1 MNPSPRVGSKGKPP
15 GVGLPIF
22 SSYLMARYYYQM
34 TKQVLS
40 TGFLTQNH
48 EKNIGPGLL
57 GLTKGFARFLCPLH
71 RNLYLQ
77 TPHRSEFDKVLA
89 RDESLSPGV
98 YFLTGIDPKTNKSAI
113 YIGEA
118 ECVRDRVKS
127 HLSKDFWNNITFF
140 ITKDE
145 NLTKAHIKYIEG
157 RLIEVARSIE
167 RSVVMNNQGSGAKL
181 PESDRE
187 DMEVFLE
194 KMQQVL
200 PVLGVEAFVQKA
212 STIEEKEQKNLL
224 SCNIKELKATGYLTP
239 NGIVVLKGSQAVLEE
254 RGSAKK
260 WPSVLVQR
268 NKLIE
273 EGVLV
278 SDNGA
283 YIFTKD
289 VDIEGDEDICCFP

>member
-1 MNPSPRVGSKGKPP
+1 MPTVTLKIFLAFGDPKRLRTAELSNWTGKA
-15 GVGLPIF
+15 V
-22 SSYLMARYYYQM
+22 S
-34 TKQVLS
+34 
-40 TGFLTQNH
+40 
-48 EKNIGPGLL
+48 GP
-57 GLTKGFARFLCPLH
+57 
-71 RNLYLQ
+71 
-77 TPHRSEFDKVLA
+77 RSEFDKVLA
-89 RDESLSPGV
+89 REESLSSGV
-98 YFLTGIDPKTNKSAI
+98 YFLTGTDPETNKSAI

-118 ECVRDRVKS
+118 ECIRDRVKN

-157 RLIEVARSIE
+157 RLIDVARTIE

-200 PVLGVEAFVQKA
+200 PVLGVEAFVHTTSIAKVDKQ
-212 STIEEKEQKNLL
+212 EELL
-224 SCNIKELKATGYLTP
+224 SCNIKDLKATGYLTP
-239 NGIVVLKGSQAVLEE
+239 NGIVVLKGSQAVLAE
-254 RGSAKK
+254 RDSAKK

-273 EGVLV
+273 EGSLIIE
-278 SDNGA
+278 NGT
-283 YIFTKD
+283 YVFTKD
-289 VDIEGDEDICCFP
+289 VEFSSPSSAAATIHGGSANGLTAWVDGSGVQLKKLQNVS